1 MDRTQITRSAFR
13 LQFYR
18 KWLDTCDSF
27 SDAENCLAFAAC
39 DPVLLY
45 PDYVV
50 LRVCY
55 HKFIDSMEVNYDH

>member
-1 MDRTQITRSAFR
+1 MDRTQIIRSAFR

-18 KWLDTCDSF
+18 KWLDTCATLP
-27 SDAENCLAFAAC
+27 DAENCLAFAAC

-50 LRVCY
+50 LKVFY
-55 HKFIDSMEVNYDH
+55 HKFIDSMEV